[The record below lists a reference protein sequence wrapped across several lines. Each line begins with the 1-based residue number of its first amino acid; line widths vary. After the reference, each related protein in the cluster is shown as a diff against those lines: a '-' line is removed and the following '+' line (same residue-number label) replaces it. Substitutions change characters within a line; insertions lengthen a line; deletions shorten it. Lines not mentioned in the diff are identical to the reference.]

1 MEEGG
6 RQDVDTVQ
14 EDISTSQQ
22 SRMTMVDK
30 VVQLGLAGPNHTSTS
45 QTELG
50 LSSSGP
56 SSVGSEQSPSNHIF
70 SGAVLLSN
78 ETPIHSEQGRPF
90 TLADPAHFT
99 QQPPPPLQS
108 AVGLPFVDPGILPPP
123 STSTIPFSLSLEG
136 EAALLT
142 PMLSSD
148 DHMTSLSTHVTSP
161 ANAVS
166 NYISS
171 SKNRIPSGMT
181 VFPNMDER
189 GLGSAVAGVQ
199 SQYHQSFS
207 NQQRADDAM
216 WNQPSSM
223 HQFSAPQW
231 GSQNYSQ
238 SPGLPNYS
246 QLMAVQNYEQM
257 VVPQGYPAQDVLS
270 QQTYQPWGN
279 PAAYQPPLVSQ
290 TPPLAA
296 GSQPVLSTPGFSQA
310 HSGSL
315 VHQQQQVSPQLYNL
329 AVVQPGIAP
338 EVLSNPRVAV
348 GPIPEPPTYS
358 HALHL
363 PSHAPVQP
371 PIPPPMAHTP
381 TLPQTMN
388 VTTTAPS
395 TANQTESLFASTDQS
410 TTMAAVQQV
419 AQAQIQEPSVQ
430 PAQPVM
436 PVGHE
441 GGHQMEG
448 TKTIE
453 DERKEEAKR
462 REEEEKAKQNE
473 LQERIKDLERRLSE
487 GKVEQEQKEKER
499 MEVIQKQLAQVREE
513 HKAGLLKVEEEHRM
527 RMQQEREQSSQALN
541 QQKQEVEATKRRLDE
556 EVQLLQLQRLQF
568 DKEKEMS
575 LREQQRPEYQQLML
589 RQQEDRHMF
598 KISDGLP
605 PGWEKRLD
613 RATGR
618 FYYLDHGTHTTHWNP
633 PTNWVTYQ
641 ADSQRAPQSGAP
653 GAVPNISAG
662 PRQSFSELA
671 QPVAPGIQPVQ
682 PVLPVPL
689 PPAAVQSPPRGSEFA
704 PSQPGS
710 TVPLPKSQLTSGT
723 QLPGPGQPP
732 LTGTQLPG
740 PGQPPLSGPG
750 LGQPPLSGPGLGQPP
765 LSGPGL
771 GQPPLSGPGLGQ
783 PPLSGPRLGQ
793 PPLSR
798 PGLGQPPLSGPGLGQ
813 PPLSGPGLGQPP
825 LSGPG
830 LGQPPLSGPGL
841 GQPPL
846 SGTQLPGP
854 GQPPLS
860 GTQLPGP
867 GQPPLSGTQ
876 LPGPGQPPRSV
887 GQSPQSTVIVKPPST
902 PLAVP
907 IAAKTQPAF
916 DRSTKPRRK
925 QPAMSAEQYRRRVEA
940 LQPVFGALVSNYHLV
955 SFLHTLAMC
964 I

>member
-1 MEEGG
+1 
-6 RQDVDTVQ
+6 
-14 EDISTSQQ
+14 
-22 SRMTMVDK
+22 
-30 VVQLGLAGPNHTSTS
+30 
-45 QTELG
+45 
-50 LSSSGP
+50 
-56 SSVGSEQSPSNHIF
+56 
-70 SGAVLLSN
+70 
-78 ETPIHSEQGRPF
+78 
-90 TLADPAHFT
+90 
-99 QQPPPPLQS
+99 
-108 AVGLPFVDPGILPPP
+108 
-123 STSTIPFSLSLEG
+123 
-136 EAALLT
+136 
-142 PMLSSD
+142 
-148 DHMTSLSTHVTSP
+148 
-161 ANAVS
+161 
-166 NYISS
+166 
-171 SKNRIPSGMT
+171 
-181 VFPNMDER
+181 
-189 GLGSAVAGVQ
+189 
-199 SQYHQSFS
+199 
-207 NQQRADDAM
+207 
-216 WNQPSSM
+216 
-223 HQFSAPQW
+223 
-231 GSQNYSQ
+231 
-238 SPGLPNYS
+238 
-246 QLMAVQNYEQM
+246 
-257 VVPQGYPAQDVLS
+257 
-270 QQTYQPWGN
+270 
-279 PAAYQPPLVSQ
+279 
-290 TPPLAA
+290 
-296 GSQPVLSTPGFSQA
+296 
-310 HSGSL
+310 
-315 VHQQQQVSPQLYNL
+315 
-329 AVVQPGIAP
+329 
-338 EVLSNPRVAV
+338 
-348 GPIPEPPTYS
+348 
-358 HALHL
+358 
-363 PSHAPVQP
+363 
-371 PIPPPMAHTP
+371 
-381 TLPQTMN
+381 MN

-618 FYYLDHGTHTTHWNP
+618 FYYLDHGTQTTHWNP

-689 PPAAVQSPPRGSEFA
+689 PHAAVQSPPRGSEFA

-710 TVPLPKSQLTSGT
+710 LPKSQLT
-723 QLPGPGQPP
+723 
-732 LTGTQLPG
+732 
-740 PGQPPLSGPG
+740 
-750 LGQPPLSGPGLGQPP
+750 
-765 LSGPGL
+765 
-771 GQPPLSGPGLGQ
+771 
-783 PPLSGPRLGQ
+783 
-793 PPLSR
+793 
-798 PGLGQPPLSGPGLGQ
+798 
-813 PPLSGPGLGQPP
+813 
-825 LSGPG
+825 
-830 LGQPPLSGPGL
+830 
-841 GQPPL
+841 
-846 SGTQLPGP
+846 
-854 GQPPLS
+854 
-860 GTQLPGP
+860 
-867 GQPPLSGTQ
+867 SGTQ

-902 PLAVP
+902 PLAMP

-940 LQPVFGALVSNYHLV
+940 LQPVFGALGPALTGLKNLGNTCFMNSTLQCLSSTGILAGYFITGKYAQDINYTNPFGMGGEIAEQFGFLVKSLWSGQYKHIAPREFKSTIGRFAQQFSGTSQQDSQEFLAFLMDGLHEDLNRVEKREYIEEEFVEVPDKEAAEKSWKNHRKRNDSIIVDLFQGQFRSTITCRACGYRSVTFDCLHVSQCPAAIRVWQL
-955 SFLHTLAMC
+955 
-964 I
+964 

>member
-50 LSSSGP
+50 LSSSGQ

-99 QQPPPPLQS
+99 QQPPPPPLQS

-148 DHMTSLSTHVTSP
+148 DHMTSLSTHVTSH

-166 NYISS
+166 NSISS

-189 GLGSAVAGVQ
+189 GLGSAVAGGESVQ

-207 NQQRADDAM
+207 NQQDAM

-238 SPGLPNYS
+238 SPGLPNYP

-257 VVPQGYPAQDVLS
+257 VVPQGYPAQNVLLS
-270 QQTYQPWGN
+270 QQTYQEWGN
-279 PAAYQPPLVSQ
+279 PAAYQPSLVSQ
-290 TPPLAA
+290 TLPLAA

-371 PIPPPMAHTP
+371 PIPPPVAHTP

-618 FYYLDHGTHTTHWNP
+618 FYYLDHGTQTTHWNP

-689 PPAAVQSPPRGSEFA
+689 PHAAVQSPPRGSEFA

-710 TVPLPKSQLTSGT
+710 LPKSQLT
-723 QLPGPGQPP
+723 
-732 LTGTQLPG
+732 
-740 PGQPPLSGPG
+740 
-750 LGQPPLSGPGLGQPP
+750 
-765 LSGPGL
+765 
-771 GQPPLSGPGLGQ
+771 
-783 PPLSGPRLGQ
+783 
-793 PPLSR
+793 
-798 PGLGQPPLSGPGLGQ
+798 
-813 PPLSGPGLGQPP
+813 
-825 LSGPG
+825 
-830 LGQPPLSGPGL
+830 
-841 GQPPL
+841 
-846 SGTQLPGP
+846 
-854 GQPPLS
+854 
-860 GTQLPGP
+860 
-867 GQPPLSGTQ
+867 SGTQ

-902 PLAVP
+902 PLAMP

-955 SFLHTLAMC
+955 SFLHTFAMC